1 MKKDIKRI
9 IQEKPFRN
17 DDDTNVMV
25 ERMLEM
31 IKYNFYEYTNFLNE
45 NYKPFAGNWIR
56 VSDDKII
63 YNCSEI
69 VEDFFKIQNEKSN

>member
-1 MKKDIKRI
+1 MKKYIKRI
-9 IQEKPFRN
+9 AQEKPFI
-17 DDDTNVMV
+17 DDGDINVMV
-25 ERMLEM
+25 ERMFEM

-69 VEDFFKIQNEKSN
+69 FEDFLNIQNEKSN